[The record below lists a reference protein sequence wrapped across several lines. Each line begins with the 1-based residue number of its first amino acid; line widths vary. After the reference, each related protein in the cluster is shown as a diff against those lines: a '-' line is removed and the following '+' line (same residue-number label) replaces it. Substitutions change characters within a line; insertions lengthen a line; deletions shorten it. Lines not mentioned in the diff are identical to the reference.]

1 MAELVGTS
9 RLGGYLIH
17 VENEDASI
25 DVDIP
30 THKVDKGIDLSDHV
44 ERKPEVVKIS
54 GLLIRPTADR
64 VETLVKALKK
74 METEGKLLTYEG
86 RRIYKNMLASGLSIK
101 ASSKV
106 MNGYQFSL
114 TLTEVRIAQSSY
126 VAPKTKAVTAP
137 KAQSGRKQTENKKD
151 VKSAAKTNNPVYHT
165 VKKGDTYSALAKKYG
180 VTVASLQKLNGYDPR
195 KIPIGVKL
203 KVG

>member
-17 VENEDASI
+17 VENEDADI

-30 THKVDKGIDLSDHV
+30 THKVEKGIDLSDHV
-44 ERKPEVVKIS
+44 ERKPIVIKLS
-54 GLLIRPTADR
+54 GLLVRPTSDR
-64 VETLVKALKK
+64 VETLVKAIEK

-126 VAPKTKAVTAP
+126 VSPKTKAITAP
-137 KAQSGRKQTENKKD
+137 KVQAGRKQAENKKD
-151 VKSAAKTNNPVYHT
+151 IKDTSHT

-195 KIPIGVKL
+195 KIPIGAKL